1 MVSVPVLSVHNT
13 SMAPRF
19 WMEFRRL
26 TMTFFLDMARAPLER
41 HTVTIMGSISGVMP
55 TATAKAKK
63 KASCQLCL
71 VNPLM
76 RKTKGTITA
85 MKRIINQV
93 KLATPLS
100 KLV

>member
-1 MVSVPVLSVHNT
+1 
-13 SMAPRF
+13 
-19 WMEFRRL
+19 MEFSRL
-26 TMTFFLDMARAPLER
+26 TMTFFLAMAMAPLER

-63 KASCQLCL
+63 NASCQLCL

-76 RKTKGTITA
+76 RKTMGTITA

-93 KLATPLS
+93 KRATPLS
-100 KLV
+100 KLVCTR